1 MNCIMVHQVLLEFF
15 FTNRRRTE
23 AASCRQIQTQN
34 GKNIFYVLICCSLC
48 CCLSS
53 QAEKNTPLQLFTQN
67 IELLEE
73 NTNSLMLL
81 KELQSNNLSEIEKR
95 YKEEQ
100 LFRNFIASNGT
111 SYIMGRDKIRFLVM
125 ALTCDNVEIN
135 KLAFKTLSERVRQID
150 LNDYSQELYQ
160 VLELNTFFAELSKG
174 HNIRPIYADRL
185 PLIGRLSNLTEE
197 EKKTIFSS
205 NMIDAYIKAKLG
217 DQESEKMLIEKFVHE
232 DDYNHKRTLAYQL
245 GYIGSDNAIRALL
258 KQLDSTVKLS
268 WQYGEISIRG
278 EIIKALHKAL
288 PDEKIFSVN
297 LEQFA
302 ENKFSPLQ
310 EKKLLLVEYGNKV
323 NLCVKD
329 KTSSDKTREMML
341 Y

>member
-1 MNCIMVHQVLLEFF
+1 MKKIF
-15 FTNRRRTE
+15 
-23 AASCRQIQTQN
+23 
-34 GKNIFYVLICCSLC
+34 FYVLVCYSLC

-67 IELLEE
+67 IKLLEE

-81 KELQSNNLSEIEKR
+81 KELQSNKLNELEKR

-100 LFRNFIASNGT
+100 LFRNFIASNRT
-111 SYIMGRDKIRFLVM
+111 SYIMGRDKIRFLLM

-135 KLAFKTLSERVRQID
+135 KLALKTLSERVRQID
-150 LNDYSQELYQ
+150 LNDYSQELYR
-160 VLELNTFFAELSKG
+160 VLELNTFFAELSRG

-217 DQESEKMLIEKFVHE
+217 DQESEKMLIEKFIHE
-232 DDYNHKRTLAYQL
+232 DDYNHKRILAYQL

-297 LEQFA
+297 LEQFT

-310 EKKLLLVEYGNKV
+310 EKKLLLAEYGKQV
-323 NLCVKD
+323 NLWSKQHYGFSVWDSERIWFSLNYNIPILK
-329 KTSSDKTREMML
+329 
-341 Y
+341 

>member
-1 MNCIMVHQVLLEFF
+1 MVHQVLLEFF

-23 AASCRQIQTQN
+23 AAFCRQIQTQN

-150 LNDYSQELYQ
+150 LNDYSQE
-160 VLELNTFFAELSKG
+160 
-174 HNIRPIYADRL
+174 
-185 PLIGRLSNLTEE
+185 
-197 EKKTIFSS
+197 
-205 NMIDAYIKAKLG
+205 
-217 DQESEKMLIEKFVHE
+217 
-232 DDYNHKRTLAYQL
+232 
-245 GYIGSDNAIRALL
+245 
-258 KQLDSTVKLS
+258 
-268 WQYGEISIRG
+268 
-278 EIIKALHKAL
+278 
-288 PDEKIFSVN
+288 
-297 LEQFA
+297 
-302 ENKFSPLQ
+302 
-310 EKKLLLVEYGNKV
+310 
-323 NLCVKD
+323 
-329 KTSSDKTREMML
+329 
-341 Y
+341 